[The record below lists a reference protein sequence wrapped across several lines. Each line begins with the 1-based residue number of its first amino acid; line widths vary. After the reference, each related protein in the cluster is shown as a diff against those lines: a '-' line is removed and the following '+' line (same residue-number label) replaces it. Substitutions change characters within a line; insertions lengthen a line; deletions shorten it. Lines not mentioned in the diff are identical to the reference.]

1 MANRKPELRVPEW
14 ARDELEKA
22 YRRVQNL
29 TAAERLWDRVFTVK
43 DRRKCGGSLAVA
55 WTADTGLTVGM
66 YCTARG
72 TTADRGLVEV
82 AHALGFL
89 NDRLRDDLLDAL
101 GEGPAERDPEKPHW
115 DKQARELRFRGVV
128 VRRLPKPASAKNV
141 VRILDEFED
150 LGWPTRI
157 DDPLTRG
164 GKDDRRRRAVETL
177 NGRMLSDMIR
187 FACDSDGTG
196 FLWRA
201 KPRRTAKK
209 VAKRKRR

>member
-22 YRRVQNL
+22 YHRVQNL
-29 TAAERLWDRVFTVK
+29 TAAQRLWDRVLTEK
-43 DRRKCGGSLAVA
+43 ERRKCGGSLAAA

-82 AHALGFL
+82 AHALGFV
-89 NDRLRDDLLDAL
+89 NERLRNNLLDAL
-101 GEGPAERDPEKPHW
+101 GEQPAERDPEKPHW
-115 DKQARELRFRGVV
+115 DKQARELRFRGAV
-128 VRRLPKPASAKNV
+128 VRRVPKPAQSKNV

-157 DDPLTRG
+157 DDPLTGG
-164 GKDDRRRRAVETL
+164 GKDDRRRRA
-177 NGRMLSDMIR
+177 G
-187 FACDSDGTG
+187 A
-196 FLWRA
+196 
-201 KPRRTAKK
+201 
-209 VAKRKRR
+209 